1 MHASRTLLLDALE
14 RQSVIV
20 VQHSCRRTE
29 PRHSCGTLLRDTLV
43 GPRGTLVGTLRRRF
57 CATALNWEDTL
68 FKCSW
73 GTLVKKKNFEA
84 LRKLFWQA
92 FATFERLS
100 CGTLLWG
107 TTLLSSKVFSWWTL
121 YWTSPEFLALRQS
134 LKSPTTVLQGGGS
147 GQGTAQ
153 RPAPPRWRWCDK
165 CPICVFSCYLHL
177 SASGTMAKIS
187 LVRLVRV
194 VCTVAWAGPRG
205 QTSFLPPRFLSF
217 ILNEVQAKTH
227 WQQANNSKQTKK
239 QTKKNKARQIKTKQ
253 TDWLPD

>member
-20 VQHSCRRTE
+20 VQHSSRRTE

-73 GTLVKKKNFEA
+73 GTLVKKNFEA

-121 YWTSPEFLALRQS
+121 YWTSPDLEAKPQEPNDSAARGVRGRAQHSAQRLQDGGDAINAQLLCFLA
-134 LKSPTTVLQGGGS
+134 
-147 GQGTAQ
+147 
-153 RPAPPRWRWCDK
+153 
-165 CPICVFSCYLHL
+165 IC
-177 SASGTMAKIS
+177 IS
-187 LVRLVRV
+187 LL
-194 VCTVAWAGPRG
+194 
-205 QTSFLPPRFLSF
+205 
-217 ILNEVQAKTH
+217 QAQ
-227 WQQANNSKQTKK
+227 WQKYP
-239 QTKKNKARQIKTKQ
+239 
-253 TDWLPD
+253 L